1 MMMCWAAAGQDVSQL
16 EPKRLRNDADG
27 NVDDD
32 GDGDDDDDDGLGWS
46 LSERMS
52 EMMRCWVGASA
63 KSRCAGMEPQRND
76 ADGNCD
82 DDGDDDEGDDGEDS
96 SFCAVKPSII
106 HHSLLYVC

>member
-32 GDGDDDDDDGLGWS
+32 GDDDDD
-46 LSERMS
+46 
-52 EMMRCWVGASA
+52 
-63 KSRCAGMEPQRND
+63 D

-82 DDGDDDEGDDGEDS
+82 DDGDDDEGDDCDGNGDR
-96 SFCAVKPSII
+96 
-106 HHSLLYVC
+106 